1 MRWTAEPVLQG
12 RTPHRTNARRAAL
25 ALREDMSYPVACA
38 GFKQQILKAFTD
50 GIAPKPDTTF
60 GNVKADVLE
69 RYDPGYQR
77 GNFVDIIL
85 NSDWP
90 E

>member
-1 MRWTAEPVLQG
+1 V
-12 RTPHRTNARRAAL
+12 RTCRTCGL
-25 ALREDMSYPVACA
+25 A

-50 GIAPKPDTTF
+50 GTAPKPDTF

-69 RYDPGYQR
+69 RYVPGYQR
-77 GNFVDIIL
+77 GNFVDSIL

>member
-1 MRWTAEPVLQG
+1 M
-12 RTPHRTNARRAAL
+12 
-25 ALREDMSYPVACA
+25 ACA

-69 RYDPGYQR
+69 RYVPGYQR

>member
-1 MRWTAEPVLQG
+1 MHIRV
-12 RTPHRTNARRAAL
+12 RRI
-25 ALREDMSYPVACA
+25 
-38 GFKQQILKAFTD
+38 QAFYD
-50 GIAPKPDTTF
+50 GIKHKPETTF

-69 RYDPGYQR
+69 RYVPGYQR